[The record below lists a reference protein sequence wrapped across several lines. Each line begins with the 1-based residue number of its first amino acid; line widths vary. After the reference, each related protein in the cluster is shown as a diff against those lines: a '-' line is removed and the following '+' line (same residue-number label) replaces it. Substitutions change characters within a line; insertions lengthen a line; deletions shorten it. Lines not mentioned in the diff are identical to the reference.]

1 MIRLL
6 IIDGLNMVRRIYSAL
21 PAVDEDTPDIQHF
34 LNACGNAFKHILDLH
49 QPSHAVCV
57 FEHYTTT
64 WRHQLYPPYKANRK
78 PQPEAMLDCFPRL
91 REILEEQNISWLD
104 VEGYEADDIIASIVH
119 NTRAHDCQNL
129 ILSTD
134 HLMAQLLD
142 KSTRLYDH
150 FNHKPIDREVI
161 FKRYGIRPDQ
171 LADYFALAGSSSVNV
186 PGIAGVGAK
195 TAATLLSEYDSCE
208 KIIHMSP
215 LPSKAGKRLEGSEH
229 TIYLYRALF
238 TLRRDCPI
246 GGNLKEWRVAKPKD
260 TRDNKNA

>member
-21 PAVDEDTPDIQHF
+21 PAVEGDTPNIQYF
-34 LNACGNAFKHILDLH
+34 LNACDNAFKHILNLH

-57 FEHYTTT
+57 FEHYAST
-64 WRHQLYPPYKANRK
+64 WRHELYPPYKANRK
-78 PQPEAMLDCFPRL
+78 PQPEAMLASFSQLRL
-91 REILEEQNISWLD
+91 ILEKQGISWLD

-119 NTRAHDCQNL
+119 TTHGHDCQNL

-142 KSTRLYDH
+142 DKTQLYDH
-150 FNHKPIDREVI
+150 FNHKPIDHDVI

-171 LADYFALAGSSSVNV
+171 LADYFALVGSNSVNV
-186 PGIAGVGAK
+186 PGVVGVGAK
-195 TAATLLSEYDSCE
+195 TATALLTVFDHCE
-208 KIIHMSP
+208 ALIIADE
-215 LPSKAGKRLEGSEH
+215 LPAKAAKRLQGAEH
-229 TIYLYRALF
+229 AIYLYRALF

-246 GGNLKEWRVAKPKD
+246 GGNLKEWRV
-260 TRDNKNA
+260 TLHR

>member
-21 PAVDEDTPDIQHF
+21 PVTDDDTPDIQHF
-34 LNACGNAFKHILDLH
+34 LNACDNAFKHILESH

-78 PQPEAMLDCFPRL
+78 PQPAALLASFPQL
-91 REILEEQNISWLD
+91 RERLEKHNISWLD
-104 VEGYEADDIIASIVH
+104 VEGYEADDMIASIVH
-119 NTRAHDCQNL
+119 TTHAHDCHNL

-142 KSTRLYDH
+142 DKTQLHDH
-150 FNHKPIDREVI
+150 FNHKAIDERVI
-161 FKRYGIRPDQ
+161 FNRYGIRPDQ
-171 LADYFALAGSSSVNV
+171 LADYFALVGSNSVNV
-186 PGIAGVGAK
+186 PGVAGVGAK
-195 TAATLLSEYDSCE
+195 TAAALLEEFDSCE
-208 KIIHMSP
+208 AIIAVDALPAKIAKK
-215 LPSKAGKRLEGSEH
+215 LRGKED

-238 TLRRDCPI
+238 TLRFDCPI
-246 GGNLKEWRVAKPKD
+246 NGNLRDWRV
-260 TRDNKNA
+260 R